1 MIEPSNC
8 QRMGFKNNRFNQEW
22 KLRADVLLAKLLQL
36 THISALRMFMIIIAI
51 VGWDNINQPTKGL

>member
-1 MIEPSNC
+1 
-8 QRMGFKNNRFNQEW
+8 MGLKNNRFNQEW